1 MRASRGLAAGLVGGV
16 VAVYLS
22 VTGIIERFDGRNMV
36 TGVIRLS
43 HVLLL
48 AVWLLAGYAVARRRT
63 SDESE
68 QPPSWPAIAR
78 ATATAGVTAGLMTGL
93 FAMGMDALFDA
104 GINVRNVFISIT
116 PELIDLL
123 SFGLGSLTG
132 AVVLA
137 SGGALVAMLGGGLAR
152 LPARARRPI
161 AGSLLAVLLLSLG
174 EPFFRVMLAGL
185 GQRLSLPF
193 LQDPGWLY
201 REGGLTPVAA
211 VSLLVVIPTVWVI
224 WLRRRAAI
232 VGRIRALPA
241 QQRQVGR
248 IASFVLVLALLLLL
262 PQIVGPFLSQVI
274 GTVGLFVLLGLGLN
288 IVVGF
293 AGLLDLGYVAFF
305 AVGAYVTALMTSP
318 RSVLNDGDPGSPY
331 WLAIPVTVVV
341 AALVGVLIGAPV
353 LRLRGDYLAIVT
365 LGFGEIARVIIA
377 ADATK
382 DWLGGPQGILGIPSP
397 VIAGVNLGEPQ
408 FFYYLVVLFCLL
420 AVYVSVRLQDS
431 RVGRAWAA
439 MREDESVAE
448 ATGISVVRY
457 KLLAFAIGGAIGSLS
472 GSLFAAR
479 IGSVFPSSFQLIVS
493 ITALAVIILGGMG
506 SIRGVVVGA
515 AVLVGL
521 PEVLREFGEY
531 RLLFY
536 GAILVALM
544 ILRPEGLLPNV
555 RRRRE
560 LHEAE
565 LPPEERFAGETP
577 PPLEAG
583 TS

>member
-1 MRASRGLAAGLVGGV
+1 LTAGLIGGV
-16 VAVYLS
+16 VAIYLS
-22 VTGIIERFDGRNMV
+22 VTGIIERFDGRNLV

-48 AVWLLAGYAVARRRT
+48 AVWLLSGYAVARRRR
-63 SDESE
+63 SGEEDDSE
-68 QPPSWPAIAR
+68 QGAPSIRLSAIAG
-78 ATATAGVTAGLMTGL
+78 AVAGLMTAL
-93 FAMGMDALFDA
+93 FVLGTDALFDA

-116 PELIDLL
+116 PELVDLL
-123 SFGLGSLTG
+123 SFGLGPLAG
-132 AVVLA
+132 AAVLVV
-137 SGGALVAMLGGGLAR
+137 GGALVAMLGGGLAR
-152 LPARARRPI
+152 LPSRARRPI

-185 GQRLSLPF
+185 GERLSLRF
-193 LQDPGWLY
+193 LQDPDWLY

-211 VSLLVVIPTVWVI
+211 IALLVVIAIIWI
-224 WLRRRAAI
+224 LWLRKRDSVAS
-232 VGRIRALPA
+232 RIKALPA

-248 IASFVLVLALLLLL
+248 IAIFVLVLALILLL

-305 AVGAYVTALMTSP
+305 AVGAYTTALMTSP

-341 AALVGVLIGAPV
+341 AAIVGVLIGAPV

-365 LGFGEIARVIIA
+365 LGFGEIARVVIA

-382 DWLGGPQGILGIPSP
+382 EWLGGPQGLLGIPSP

-408 FFYYLVVLFCLL
+408 YFYYLVVLMCLL

-577 PPLEAG
+577 PPLGAG
-583 TS
+583 TSG

>member
-1 MRASRGLAAGLVGGV
+1 LTAGLLGGV
-16 VAVYLS
+16 VAIYLS
-22 VTGIIERFDGRNMV
+22 VTGIIERFDGRNLV
-36 TGVIRLS
+36 TGVVRLS
-43 HVLLL
+43 HVLIL
-48 AVWLLAGYAVARRRT
+48 AVWLLSGYAVARRRR
-63 SDESE
+63 SGEEDDSE
-68 QPPSWPAIAR
+68 RGAPSIRVVAIAG
-78 ATATAGVTAGLMTGL
+78 AVAGLMIGL
-93 FAMGMDALFDA
+93 FVLGTDALFDA

-116 PELIDLL
+116 PELVDLL
-123 SFGLGSLTG
+123 SFGLGSLAG
-132 AVVLA
+132 AAILVVT
-137 SGGALVAMLGGGLAR
+137 GALVAMLGGGLAR
-152 LPARARRPI
+152 LPSRARRPI

-174 EPFFRVMLAGL
+174 EPFFRVMLTGL
-185 GQRLSLPF
+185 GERLSLPF
-193 LQDPGWLY
+193 LQDSDWLY

-211 VSLLVVIPTVWVI
+211 MALLVVIPIVWI
-224 WLRRRAAI
+224 LWLRKRET
-232 VGRIRALPA
+232 VTSRIRALPER
-241 QQRQVGR
+241 QRQIGR
-248 IASFVLVLALLLLL
+248 IAIFVLVLALLLLL

-305 AVGAYVTALMTSP
+305 AVGAYTTALMTSP
-318 RSVLNDGDPGSPY
+318 RSVFNDGDPGSPY

-341 AALVGVLIGAPV
+341 AAIVGVLIGAPV

-365 LGFGEIARVIIA
+365 LGFGEIARVVIA

-382 DWLGGPQGILGIPSP
+382 DFLGGPQGILGIPSP
-397 VIAGVNLGEPQ
+397 EIAGVNLGEPQ
-408 FFYYLVVLFCLL
+408 YFYYLVVLFSLL

-565 LPPEERFAGETP
+565 LPPEERFAGEAP
-577 PPLEAG
+577 PALGTG

>member
-1 MRASRGLAAGLVGGV
+1 LTAGLIGGV
-16 VAVYLS
+16 VAIYLS
-22 VTGIIERFDGRNMV
+22 VTGIIERFDGRNLV

-48 AVWLLAGYAVARRRT
+48 AVWLLSGYAVARRRR
-63 SDESE
+63 SGEEDDSE
-68 QPPSWPAIAR
+68 QGAPSIRLSAIAG
-78 ATATAGVTAGLMTGL
+78 AVAGLMTAL
-93 FAMGMDALFDA
+93 FVLGTDALFDA

-116 PELIDLL
+116 PELVDLL
-123 SFGLGSLTG
+123 SFGLGPLAG
-132 AVVLA
+132 AAVLVV
-137 SGGALVAMLGGGLAR
+137 GGALVAMLGGGLAR
-152 LPARARRPI
+152 LPSRARRPI

-185 GQRLSLPF
+185 GERLSLRF
-193 LQDPGWLY
+193 LQDPDWLY

-211 VSLLVVIPTVWVI
+211 IALLVVIAIIWI
-224 WLRRRAAI
+224 LWLRKRDSVAS
-232 VGRIRALPA
+232 RIKALPA

-248 IASFVLVLALLLLL
+248 IAIFVLVLALILLL

-305 AVGAYVTALMTSP
+305 AVGAYTTALMTSP

-341 AALVGVLIGAPV
+341 AAIVGVLIGAPV

-365 LGFGEIARVIIA
+365 LGFGEIARVVIA

-382 DWLGGPQGILGIPSP
+382 EWLGGPQGLLGIPSP

-408 FFYYLVVLFCLL
+408 YFYYLVVLMCLL

-577 PPLEAG
+577 PPLGAG
-583 TS
+583 TGG

>member
-1 MRASRGLAAGLVGGV
+1 VTAGLIGGV
-16 VAVYLS
+16 VAIYLS
-22 VTGIIERFDGRNMV
+22 VTGIIERFDGRNLV

-48 AVWLLAGYAVARRRT
+48 AVWLLSGYAVARRRR
-63 SDESE
+63 SGEEDDSE
-68 QPPSWPAIAR
+68 QRAPSMRLAAIAG
-78 ATATAGVTAGLMTGL
+78 AAAGLMTAL
-93 FAMGMDALFDA
+93 FVLGTDALFDA

-116 PELIDLL
+116 PELVDLL
-123 SFGLGSLTG
+123 SFGLGPLVG
-132 AVVLA
+132 AAVLVV
-137 SGGALVAMLGGGLAR
+137 GGALVAMLGGGLAR
-152 LPARARRPI
+152 LPSRARRPI

-174 EPFFRVMLAGL
+174 EPFFRVMLSGL
-185 GQRLSLPF
+185 GERLSLRF
-193 LQDPGWLY
+193 LQDPDWLY

-211 VSLLVVIPTVWVI
+211 IALLVVIPIVWI
-224 WLRRRAAI
+224 LWLRQRDLVAS
-232 VGRIRALPA
+232 RIRALPA
-241 QQRQVGR
+241 QQRQLGR
-248 IASFVLVLALLLLL
+248 IAIFVLVLALILLL

-305 AVGAYVTALMTSP
+305 AVGAYTTALMTSP

-331 WLAIPVTVVV
+331 WLAIPMTVVV
-341 AALVGVLIGAPV
+341 AAIIGVLIGAPV

-365 LGFGEIARVIIA
+365 LGFGEIARVVIA

-408 FFYYLVVLFCLL
+408 YFYYLVVLLCLL

-565 LPPEERFAGETP
+565 LPPEERFGGETP
-577 PPLEAG
+577 PPLGAG
-583 TS
+583 TGG